1 MDIDGG
7 MTKDLYESMAEGV
20 GNSAAVVSFL
30 TPEYEESENCKLE
43 LKYAK
48 QLVKPIVPVIL
59 KGNGWRATGWVR

>member
-1 MDIDGG
+1 
-7 MTKDLYESMAEGV
+7 MAEGV
-20 GNSAAVVSFL
+20 ANSAAVVSFL

-48 QLVKPIVPVIL
+48 QLSKPIVPVIF